1 MTSRTQMLISGL
13 LLAGVLLSGIGV
25 VYAKYLS
32 RKYFVELEL
41 LRKEW
46 EQIEIEWGRLQLE
59 QSTLTTHGRVEKTA
73 RKRLDMHI
81 PAPHEVIVIKP

>member
-1 MTSRTQMLISGL
+1 MKARAQVILNGM
-13 LLAGVLLSGIGV
+13 LLAGILLSGVGV
-25 VYAKYLS
+25 VYAKYVS

-73 RKRLDMHI
+73 RKRLEMHI

>member
-1 MTSRTQMLISGL
+1 MTSRTQMLANGL

-32 RKYFVELEL
+32 RQHFVELEL

-59 QSTLTTHGRVEKTA
+59 QSTLSTHGRVEKTA
-73 RKRLDMHI
+73 RGRLDMHI
-81 PAPHEVIVIKP
+81 PAPQEVIVIKR

>member
-1 MTSRTQMLISGL
+1 MTPRTQILINGM
-13 LLAGVLLSGIGV
+13 LLAGVLLSGVGV

-46 EQIEIEWGRLQLE
+46 EQNEIEWGRLQLE
-59 QSTLTTHGRVEKTA
+59 QSTLATHGRVEKTA
-73 RKRLDMHI
+73 RRRLDMRI
-81 PAPHEVIVIKP
+81 PAPQEVIVIKP

>member
-1 MTSRTQMLISGL
+1 MTGRTQMLINGL
-13 LLAGVLLSGIGV
+13 LLAALLLSALGV

-32 RKYFVELEL
+32 RKYFAELES

-59 QSTLTTHGRVEKTA
+59 QSTLATHGRVEKTA
-73 RKRLDMHI
+73 RRRLDMHI
-81 PAPHEVIVIKP
+81 PAPQEVIVINP

>member
-1 MTSRTQMLISGL
+1 MTPRTQILINGM
-13 LLAGVLLSGIGV
+13 LLAGVLLSGVGV

-46 EQIEIEWGRLQLE
+46 EQIEIDWGRLQLE
-59 QSTLTTHGRVEKTA
+59 QSTLTTHSRVEKTA
-73 RKRLDMHI
+73 RGRLDMYI
-81 PAPHEVIVIKP
+81 PSPQEVIVIKP

>member
-1 MTSRTQMLISGL
+1 MTPRTQILINGM
-13 LLAGVLLSGIGV
+13 LLAGVLLSGVGV

-46 EQIEIEWGRLQLE
+46 EQNEIAWGRLQLE
-59 QSTLTTHGRVEKTA
+59 QGTLATHGRVEKTA
-73 RKRLDMHI
+73 RKRLDMRI
-81 PAPHEVIVIKP
+81 PAPQEVIVIKP